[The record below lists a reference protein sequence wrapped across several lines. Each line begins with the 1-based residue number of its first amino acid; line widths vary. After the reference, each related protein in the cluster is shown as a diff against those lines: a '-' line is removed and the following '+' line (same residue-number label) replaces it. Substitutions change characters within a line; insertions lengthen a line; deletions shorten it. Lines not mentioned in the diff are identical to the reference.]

1 MRLTLNVVSSF
12 WNYVIKFSCGT
23 ESVQHCTE
31 EGEFYTEKNPSTP
44 DLRCSVSM
52 MKYLQL
58 VCPFCN
64 EINYVKE
71 QKAKSVLAEDKY
83 FDGWF

>member
-1 MRLTLNVVSSF
+1 
-12 WNYVIKFSCGT
+12 
-23 ESVQHCTE
+23 
-31 EGEFYTEKNPSTP
+31 
-44 DLRCSVSM
+44 M